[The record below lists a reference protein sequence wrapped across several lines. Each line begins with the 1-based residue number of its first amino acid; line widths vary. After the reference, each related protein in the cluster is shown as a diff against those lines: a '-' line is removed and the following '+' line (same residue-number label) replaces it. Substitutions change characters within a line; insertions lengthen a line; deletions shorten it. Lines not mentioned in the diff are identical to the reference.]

1 MMELSGVHA
10 HPDAPVAPQSR
21 ARPRAA

>member
-1 MMELSGVHA
+1 MELSGVHA